1 MERARTT
8 LLRLSE
14 AFPYIRASALRATEN
29 RMFGLGMGEM
39 LVILVIVLIIF
50 GAGRLPELGEGLG
63 KGIRNFRKA
72 TSEPD
77 SIDVTPPN
85 PASPGGAAESKPDAS
100 AEHSKPAS

>member
-1 MERARTT
+1 
-8 LLRLSE
+8 
-14 AFPYIRASALRATEN
+14 
-29 RMFGLGMGEM
+29 MFGLGMGEM

-77 SIDVTPPN
+77 AIDVTPPN
-85 PASPGGAAESKPDAS
+85 PGTTEQAGSAHSKPDAS
-100 AEHSKPAS
+100 GGRSTPAS

>member
-1 MERARTT
+1 
-8 LLRLSE
+8 
-14 AFPYIRASALRATEN
+14 
-29 RMFGLGMGEM
+29 MFGLGMGEM

-72 TSEPD
+72 TTEPD

-85 PASPGGAAESKPDAS
+85 PGASSAAESKPDGS
-100 AEHSKPAS
+100 GERSTPAS